1 MVDMVKQGKKRPKG
15 FKTPSNRQKALILIR
30 EDYANHG
37 KDTGVATRSMLE
49 NRISRKAYNIEAQK
63 GLDIKNGI
71 RDK

>member
-1 MVDMVKQGKKRPKG
+1 MKAQG
-15 FKTPSNRQKALILIR
+15 SSLLIR

-37 KDTGVATRSMLE
+37 KDTGVATRNMLE

-63 GLDIKNGI
+63 GLDIRNGI